1 MLFQNSIQ
9 KSMGIEKNHSFPALH
24 KRARILSRGSV
35 QSIACKVFNELV
47 NNELVPS
54 PVSAF

>member
-1 MLFQNSIQ
+1 MLFKMQ
-9 KSMGIEKNHSFPALH
+9 KYGNRKNPQLSHSTC
-24 KRARILSRGSV
+24 ARILSRGSV
-35 QSIACKVFNELV
+35 QPITCKVFNELV